1 MTDSTCP
8 ACDYPRTAQ
17 ARRPLRVRR
26 RRLRLRRL
34 RHSWSGPAPRRPA
47 PRDGRLP
54 VSRHVVTDLRVI
66 ELPAT
71 CPECA
76 STEVGT
82 DQVSLGDGIDET
94 AYICEDCGTAWP
106 LAFICEWSLHDARR

>member
-1 MTDSTCP
+1 MPWFAAHLLSGDL
-8 ACDYPRTAQ
+8 PR
-17 ARRPLRVRR
+17 L
-26 RRLRLRRL
+26 
-34 RHSWSGPAPRRPA
+34 PRFR
-47 PRDGRLP
+47 GGP
-54 VSRHVVTDLRVI
+54 VSRPVVTDMRVI

-71 CPECA
+71 CPECG

-106 LAFICEWSLHDARR
+106 LAFICEWSIHDARR